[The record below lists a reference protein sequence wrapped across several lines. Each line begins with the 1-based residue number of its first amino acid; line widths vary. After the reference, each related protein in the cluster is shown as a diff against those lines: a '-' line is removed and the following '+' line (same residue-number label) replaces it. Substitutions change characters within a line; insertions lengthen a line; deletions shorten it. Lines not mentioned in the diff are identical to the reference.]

1 MFCFNNKVLILI
13 KINQCT
19 DDIELIKKQ
28 ISNLKKVNEDSFK
41 TFIDDFKQKIEE
53 DLSTSFD
60 GII

>member
-1 MFCFNNKVLILI
+1 LILI

-28 ISNLKKVNEDSFK
+28 INNLKKVNEDSFK
-41 TFIDDFKQKIEE
+41 SFIDDFKQEIEE

-60 GII
+60 GILFEF